1 MASEQCILPAGGPLS
16 LTRLGGLELLEVPAK
31 DHRPSPIYPALVEGP
46 AAKSQEIGPLKVAE
60 EEGTIC
66 SIWVSS
72 SSFIVLGGLC
82 LSRTPKKWGYCS
94 APVELGWF
102 EDGGKM
108 FWDERR
114 VFRGV

>member
-16 LTRLGGLELLEVPAK
+16 LTGLCGLVLLEVPAK
-31 DHRPSPIYPALVEGP
+31 EHTHLPCASGRTCSKITRNWPIEGDRRRRPYTFYLGVLVIIHRVEWSLFM
-46 AAKSQEIGPLKVAE
+46 KN
-60 EEGTIC
+60 TH
-66 SIWVSS
+66 
-72 SSFIVLGGLC
+72 
-82 LSRTPKKWGYCS
+82 KWRYCS